1 MTRLEHLA
9 FCFVTATAAL
19 SANAQATYPSK
30 PVKIVVG
37 FAPGGTTDVIARV
50 VAQKL
55 SAAMGQQFIVDN
67 RAGAGSNLGAQV
79 VAKADPDGYTLYAS
93 SVANTINM
101 SLYPNPGYDFAKG
114 MVPVAMF
121 AKVPNLLVVHPS
133 LPVKNVQEYIAYAKA
148 NPGKMTFASSGNGSS
163 IHLSG
168 ELFKTMAK
176 VEMLHVPY
184 RGSGPAVSDLLG
196 GQVMSMFDNL
206 PSALPQVKG
215 GKLRAIAVTSAKRSP
230 TVPDVPTIAESGL
243 PGYDVQSWFA
253 LNAPAKTP
261 TAVVAKL
268 NAEVN
273 KILASKEVQE
283 RLAELGAVAT
293 TMSPDEYGAFIDAE
307 IKKWAPVVKA
317 SGAKPD

>member
-1 MTRLEHLA
+1 M
-9 FCFVTATAAL
+9 
-19 SANAQATYPSK
+19 SASAGPTPAWKQPSK
-30 PVKIVVG
+30 TKLGESDP
-37 FAPGGTTDVIARV
+37 RN
-50 VAQKL
+50 VADHCGL
-55 SAAMGQQFIVDN
+55 YFEGRD
-67 RAGAGSNLGAQV
+67 R
-79 VAKADPDGYTLYAS
+79 DGYTLYAS

-133 LPVKNVQEYIAYAKA
+133 LPVKSVQEYIAYAKA

-273 KILASKEVQE
+273 KILASKEVQL